1 MEDAA
6 SRETLI
12 LGMEALPVCRPLLS
26 LLSLC
31 MNAQKLILD
40 SPHSRRHVSS
50 TSKIAPALEYN
61 PCPLGLLPFFS

>member
-12 LGMEALPVCRPLLS
+12 LGMEALSVCRPLLS
-26 LLSLC
+26 LLLLC

-50 TSKIAPALEYN
+50 TSENSPSI
-61 PCPLGLLPFFS
+61 GI